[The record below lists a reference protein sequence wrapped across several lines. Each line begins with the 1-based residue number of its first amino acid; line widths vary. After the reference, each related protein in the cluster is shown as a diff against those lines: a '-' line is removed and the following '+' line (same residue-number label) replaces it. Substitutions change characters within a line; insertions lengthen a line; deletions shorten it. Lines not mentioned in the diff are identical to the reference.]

1 MTDISA
7 REIRRLLPKNFL
19 KHLSSIEVFDQIDS
33 TNSYLLDKEE
43 PSSETMHVVIA
54 GCQSAG
60 RGRRGRQWYSPRSG
74 LYLSVS
80 YPLTNKRNSG
90 SLTLAIGSALAD
102 LLFNIGV
109 NDIRLKWPNDLI
121 VNEKKLGGILIESR
135 DTKKIICGIGINI
148 NFPDKEFSIT
158 GIDIN
163 PIDLKTILFDVPSI
177 EQLAKLLIPCLYD
190 AITGFFK
197 VGFSAYQEKWTKY
210 DYLVEKEVVV
220 NQSEATICGTYKGI
234 DKNGSLLLQ
243 NNNGLH
249 HIISGSVRLRKKR

>member
-7 REIRRLLPKNFL
+7 REIRRLLPKKFL

-60 RGRRGRQWYSPRSG
+60 RGRRGRQWYSPCSG

-102 LLFNIGV
+102 LS
-109 NDIRLKWPNDLI
+109 D
-121 VNEKKLGGILIESR
+121 
-135 DTKKIICGIGINI
+135 
-148 NFPDKEFSIT
+148 
-158 GIDIN
+158 
-163 PIDLKTILFDVPSI
+163 
-177 EQLAKLLIPCLYD
+177 
-190 AITGFFK
+190 
-197 VGFSAYQEKWTKY
+197 
-210 DYLVEKEVVV
+210 
-220 NQSEATICGTYKGI
+220 
-234 DKNGSLLLQ
+234 
-243 NNNGLH
+243 
-249 HIISGSVRLRKKR
+249 